1 MTMAPKRCFK
11 TNESTKSVRVA
22 CRSLRS
28 PSVRRRK
35 VTHQLISDNA
45 TRRVTFR
52 KRKDGLLKKIYELTV
67 LCGLPACAII
77 YSEYKDGPE
86 LWPNLNEVRSIL
98 NRLSE
103 LPVEKQTK
111 YMMDQKDLMNKMIQ
125 DAEKKLEKEKM
136 HTRAMKLGLMAG
148 SNDLI
153 TDTDCSEELAR
164 AADVVDKKLKAIRER
179 IKAVEAGAPIIKR
192 D

>member
-1 MTMAPKRCFK
+1 MG
-11 TNESTKSVRVA
+11 
-22 CRSLRS
+22 
-28 PSVRRRK
+28 RRK

-52 KRKDGLLKKIYELTV
+52 KRKDGLFKKIKELTI

-86 LWPNLNEVRSIL
+86 LWPNVNEVRSLL
-98 NRLSE
+98 NRLSK

-111 YMMDQKDLMNKMIQ
+111 YMMDQKDLMNKMIK
-125 DAEKKLEKEKM
+125 DAEKRLEKEKM
-136 HTRAMKLGLMAG
+136 HTRAMKLGLMAA

-153 TDTDCSEELAR
+153 TDTDCSEELAK
-164 AADVVDKKLKAIRER
+164 AADVVDKKHKAIIER
-179 IKAVEAGAPIIKR
+179 IKAVQAGAPILKR
-192 D
+192 E